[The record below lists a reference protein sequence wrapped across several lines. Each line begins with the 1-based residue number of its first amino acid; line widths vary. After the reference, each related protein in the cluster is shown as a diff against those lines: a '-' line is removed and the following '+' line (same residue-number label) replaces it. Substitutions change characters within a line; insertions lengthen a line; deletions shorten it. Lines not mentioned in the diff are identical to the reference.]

1 MQPHAVDLSRLFDL
15 SGRVALVIGGG
26 SGIGEAA
33 ALGLAAH
40 GAACAVADAKPGT
53 AAATA
58 AAIVEKGGRA
68 KGYAV
73 DVLDTVSVDRLVADV
88 VTEFGSIDVLLTTPA
103 INLRKRFLT
112 YADEDFERVLDL
124 NLKGTFRVARAVGR
138 RMVEQ
143 GRGSIILMSSMRAAS
158 VEPGQSVYA
167 ATKAGISQF
176 ANGLAVELGE
186 HGVRVNA
193 LAPGI
198 VATPLTRPITD
209 KPEWRDAY
217 AARCALD
224 RWADP
229 TEMAGPVVFLASDAS
244 SYVTATT
251 LFADA
256 GWTAIDGRFKPP
268 V

>member
-1 MQPHAVDLSRLFDL
+1 M
-15 SGRVALVIGGG
+15 IGGG

-40 GAACAVADAKPGT
+40 GAACAVADLKLD
-53 AAATA
+53 AATA
-58 AAIVEKGGRA
+58 TAAVITEACGKA
-68 KGYAV
+68 IGYVV
-73 DVLDTVSVDRLVADV
+73 DVRDTTSVDALVRDV
-88 VTEFGSIDVLLTTPA
+88 VAEFGSIDVLLTTPA

-124 NLKGTFRVARAVGR
+124 NLKGTFRVARAVGQ

-143 GRGSIILMSSMRAAS
+143 RRGSIILMSSMRAAS

-186 HGVRVNA
+186 YGVRVNA